1 MLAEGRRAAF
11 VYLRIDAKI
20 LRLGH
25 FVLAPALPTTVVL
38 VLHMPTMD
46 APLCC
51 NKTTCRAKLTE
62 RAVVTTCSHIFCPP
76 CADETGLSR
85 SIQAQRKCPACNA
98 SLSNPDDAVTT
109 TLQPTE
115 DYKTSVLSG
124 LDPSTIME
132 CAGRA
137 LAFWT
142 YQSTQ
147 EMYSAH
153 LNLRRCRLTAS
164 VCTRSTCARIS
175 PRSTIMST
183 VSWTGSSMMRILNSR
198 IYKKRLPV
206 RARVYHLQ

>member
-1 MLAEGRRAAF
+1 MLSGGRRVIFIYFLARIGSPRPYDSITF
-11 VYLRIDAKI
+11 VVPPVL
-20 LRLGH
+20 LPSLP
-25 FVLAPALPTTVVL
+25 FVPPTPI
-38 VLHMPTMD
+38 ME
-46 APLCC
+46 APLRC
-51 NKTTCRAKLTE
+51 NNTTCRAKLTE

-98 SLSNPDDAVTT
+98 FLSNPDDAVTT

-147 EMYSAH
+147 EM
-153 LNLRRCRLTAS
+153 
-164 VCTRSTCARIS
+164 
-175 PRSTIMST
+175 
-183 VSWTGSSMMRILNSR
+183 
-198 IYKKRLPV
+198 
-206 RARVYHLQ
+206 